1 MNNHSIQPSSTQRT
15 NTISRWLCA
24 TLLAAAPLFTQADS
38 PPPTTASTVPSAAT
52 TTPAT
57 ATAAP
62 ATAAVTITAPSP
74 SAAVAGPVDPEVQ
87 KALDYKMPENP
98 CTPPIVRKANQNAG
112 AVEKI
117 QRAQKRYAECVTAY
131 QRGLF
136 ADIQA
141 MADAGTK
148 HPVTAAQTEIIK
160 RHMALV
166 ATTIKSFKGQ

>member
-1 MNNHSIQPSSTQRT
+1 MNNHSIQLSSTQRT
-15 NTISRWLCA
+15 NTVSRWLCA

-38 PPPTTASTVPSAAT
+38 PPPTTTAPSAAT
-52 TTPAT
+52 TAPAA

-62 ATAAVTITAPSP
+62 ATAAVTTTAPSP
-74 SAAVAGPVDPEVQ
+74 SAAVAGPVDPDVQ
-87 KALDYKMPENP
+87 KALDYKLPENT
-98 CTPPIVRKANQNAG
+98 CTPPIVRRANQNAG

-117 QRAQKRYAECVTAY
+117 QRAQKRYVECVTAY

-141 MADAGTK
+141 MAAAGTK

>member
-38 PPPTTASTVPSAAT
+38 PPPTTTTAPSAAT
-52 TTPAT
+52 TAPAA

-62 ATAAVTITAPSP
+62 ATTAVTTTAPSP
-74 SAAVAGPVDPEVQ
+74 SAAVAGPVDPDVQ
-87 KALDYKMPENP
+87 KALDYKLPENT

-131 QRGLF
+131 QKGLF

-148 HPVTAAQTEIIK
+148 HPITAAQTEIIK

>member
-1 MNNHSIQPSSTQRT
+1 MNNHSIQLSSTQRT

-38 PPPTTASTVPSAAT
+38 PSPTTTAPSAAT
-52 TTPAT
+52 TAPAA

-62 ATAAVTITAPSP
+62 ATAAVTTTAPSA

-131 QRGLF
+131 QKGLF
-136 ADIQA
+136 SDIQA

-148 HPVTAAQTEIIK
+148 HPVTD
-160 RHMALV
+160 R
-166 ATTIKSFKGQ
+166 KSVV